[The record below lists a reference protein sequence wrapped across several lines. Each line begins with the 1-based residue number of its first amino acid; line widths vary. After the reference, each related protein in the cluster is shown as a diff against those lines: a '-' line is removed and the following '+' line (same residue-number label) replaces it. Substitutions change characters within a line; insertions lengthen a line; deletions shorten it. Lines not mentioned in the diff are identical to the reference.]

1 MLNDVMCVCVC
12 MVTCVCIF
20 VCMYVCMHACM
31 DVCMFVCMYVCMDVP
46 KKCAKHTRGL
56 IVADELALK
65 QLWEDKGA
73 GGNNLCFKSTNVV
86 AESSD
91 LRNHDRTSVL
101 IMSHASPDKNRMTLQ
116 TDSGVLEAAKYL
128 AEQQPLLNKR
138 QCKIREMALGLNYV
152 PYGCLYS
159 ESLRGKLKPISLSV
173 FDWMHYCFLV
183 GGVMQHEANLLRDL
197 LKKEGIGPE
206 QMCLGCPDVNSR
218 VGLLELLEKEFLC
231 KHVMYLHCIR
241 NI

>member
-1 MLNDVMCVCVC
+1 MTLCVYVCVWLH
-12 MVTCVCIF
+12 VCVF
-20 VCMYVCMHACM
+20 LYVCMYACMHAWMYVCLY
-31 DVCMFVCMYVCMDVP
+31 VCMFVCLYVCMYVCMDVP

-138 QCKIREMALGLNYV
+138 QCKIREMALGLKRSV
-152 PYGCLYS
+152 
-159 ESLRGKLKPISLSV
+159 RLSIFGEPQGQAQADIAFCV
-173 FDWMHYCFLV
+173 
-183 GGVMQHEANLLRDL
+183 
-197 LKKEGIGPE
+197 
-206 QMCLGCPDVNSR
+206 
-218 VGLLELLEKEFLC
+218 
-231 KHVMYLHCIR
+231 
-241 NI
+241 